1 MNQEFALTDTD
12 GEVLVKMA
20 RNTVKKY
27 LETNVKVIDN
37 EFNSKFTAKAGAFV
51 TINKQNSLRGCIGY
65 PLPIK
70 KLSSAIVDAAI
81 AAATEDPRFPPINL
95 DEIDQIIFEVTV
107 LSPPTEI
114 NVENYQDYLS
124 VIKVG
129 RDGLIVESSYKSGL
143 LLPQVPIEY
152 KWNVKEFLEHT
163 CEKAGLDKHAWM
175 DNDTKISKFEGITKL
190 IFLLLICSICFL
202 NIAILMFVEGY

>member
-1 MNQEFALTDTD
+1 MNQEFDLTDTD
-12 GEVLVKMA
+12 GEIMVKLA
-20 RNTVKKY
+20 RNAVKKY
-27 LETNVKVIDN
+27 LETNIKVIDI
-37 EFNSKFTAKAGAFV
+37 EFNSKFTTKTGTFV

-70 KLSSAIVDAAI
+70 KLSDAIIDAAI
-81 AAATEDPRFPPINL
+81 AAATEDPRFPVVNL

-107 LSPPTEI
+107 LSPPAEI
-114 NVENYQDYLS
+114 NVKNYQDYLS
-124 VIKVG
+124 MIKIG
-129 RDGLIVESSYKSGL
+129 RDGLIVESNYKSGL

-175 DNDTKISKFEGITKL
+175 DNDTKISKFEGI
-190 IFLLLICSICFL
+190 IFKEESPNGRIVRE
-202 NIAILMFVEGY
+202 IL

>member
-1 MNQEFALTDTD
+1 MNQEFDLTDTD
-12 GEVLVKMA
+12 GEIMVKMA

-27 LETNVKVIDN
+27 LETNTKVIDT
-37 EFNSKFTAKAGAFV
+37 EFNLKFTAKAGAFV

-70 KLSSAIVDAAI
+70 KLSNAIIDAAI
-81 AAATEDPRFPPINL
+81 AAATDDPRFPSVNV

-107 LSPPTEI
+107 LSPPAEI
-114 NVENYQDYLS
+114 NVKNYQDYLS
-124 VIKVG
+124 MIKIG
-129 RDGLIVESSYKSGL
+129 RDGLIVESNYKSGL

-163 CEKAGLDKHAWM
+163 CEKAGIDKHAWM
-175 DNDTKISKFEGITKL
+175 DNDTKISKFEGV
-190 IFLLLICSICFL
+190 IFKEESPNGIIVRE
-202 NIAILMFVEGY
+202 IL

>member
-1 MNQEFALTDTD
+1 MNQEFDLTDTD
-12 GEVLVKMA
+12 GEVIVKMA
-20 RNTVKKY
+20 RNAVKKY
-27 LETNVKVIDN
+27 LETNIKVIDI
-37 EFNSKFTAKAGAFV
+37 EFNSKFTTKTGTFV

-70 KLSSAIVDAAI
+70 KLSDAIIDAAI
-81 AAATEDPRFPPINL
+81 AAATEDPRFPVVNL

-124 VIKVG
+124 MIKVG
-129 RDGLIVESSYKSGL
+129 RDGLIIESGYKSGL

-175 DNDTKISKFEGITKL
+175 DNDTKISKFEGI
-190 IFLLLICSICFL
+190 IFKEESPNGVIVRE
-202 NIAILMFVEGY
+202 IL

>member
-1 MNQEFALTDTD
+1 MNQEFDLTDTD
-12 GEVLVKMA
+12 GEVIVKMA

-27 LETNVKVIDN
+27 LETNAKVIDN
-37 EFNSKFTAKAGAFV
+37 EFNSKFTTKAGAFV
-51 TINKQNSLRGCIGY
+51 TINEQNSLRGCIGY

-70 KLSSAIVDAAI
+70 KLSNAIIDAAI
-81 AAATEDPRFPPINL
+81 AASTEDPRFPPVNL
-95 DEIDQIIFEVTV
+95 DELDQIIFEVTV
-107 LSPPTEI
+107 LSPPAEI

-124 VIKVG
+124 MIKVG
-129 RDGLIVESSYKSGL
+129 RDGLIIESGYKSGL

-175 DNDTKISKFEGITKL
+175 DNDTKISKFEGI
-190 IFLLLICSICFL
+190 IFKEESPNGVIVRE
-202 NIAILMFVEGY
+202 IL